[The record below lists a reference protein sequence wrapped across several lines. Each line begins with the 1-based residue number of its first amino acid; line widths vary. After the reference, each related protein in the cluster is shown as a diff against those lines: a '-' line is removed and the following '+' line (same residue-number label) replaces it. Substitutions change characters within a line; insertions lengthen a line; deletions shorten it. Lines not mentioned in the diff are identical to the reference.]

1 MKPYETKN
9 KNNRRKEN
17 QKMKNIAIKALD
29 TLRESTEKGC
39 KFLTFLYQSKG
50 TGEVAKYQINFG
62 ISYHAACEADKA
74 LIEGYTPA
82 NEIEAEAKAE
92 MLKSLTETLTEGVSS
107 SYTQKDTF
115 ENIGK
120 GISQHKETGEIYI
133 YGFVQSKQ
141 QIEPPTTPKKDVNSS
156 AKTIAKRTIEKAL
169 ECKRNKFAKFVLNPE
184 NIGGIKVCGE
194 VIELHP

>member
-1 MKPYETKN
+1 
-9 KNNRRKEN
+9 
-17 QKMKNIAIKALD
+17 MKNIAIKALD

-62 ISYHAACEADKA
+62 ISYHSACESDKA
-74 LIEGYTPA
+74 LIEGYTPE
-82 NEIEAEAKAE
+82 NETEVEAKAE

-120 GISQHKETGEIYI
+120 GIRQHKETGEIYI
-133 YGFVQSKQ
+133 YGFVQSKEQ
-141 QIEPPTTPKKDVNSS
+141 VEPPITPKKAVNSS
-156 AKTIAKRTIEKAL
+156 AKTLAKRKIEKAL
-169 ECKRNKFAKFVLNPE
+169 ECKRNKFAQFVLNPE